1 MRTRIGTILAARARP
16 PSRRVEGLARVPQVA
31 GSSDPFIV
39 RLEPGAGDGLTVAVK
54 DLVDVEGLPT
64 TAGCR
69 AVADTAAPATA
80 DAACVAAVRAAGGRI
95 VGKTA
100 LHELAFGVTG
110 ENPWYGTP
118 VNPLDPT
125 RVPGGSSSG
134 SAVAVATGQAD
145 LAIGSDTGGSIRIPA
160 ACCGVVGLKTT
171 FGSLSLDGVRALAP
185 SFDTIGPLAATV
197 AGAGAGYEM
206 LLGSPAA
213 TSTGGAG
220 AGPAGESGE
229 PRVMRVM
236 RVRGL
241 DNIDEAIDRAVDA
254 ALRAAGIEFEE
265 VTLGSWEKAFGAHR
279 VVLAAEAY
287 QVDGYLLDA
296 ATRTGVGEDVQAK
309 LERGAGLEAGEVEAA
324 RQTGSGFR
332 LELEA
337 LLGEAG
343 VLALPTIPCPPPSL
357 GAPWERLVW
366 LTAPVNLAGLPAL
379 ALPIPLPPTVWTGG
393 RASLQLVGPPGSEWQ
408 LLDLGERIEQRVA
421 DLGGS

>member
-1 MRTRIGTILAARARP
+1 VTGT
-16 PSRRVEGLARVPQVA
+16 
-31 GSSDPFIV
+31 SDPFIV
-39 RLEPGAGDGLTVAVK
+39 RLDPGPGEGPTVAVK
-54 DLVDVEGLPT
+54 DLVDVEGVPT

-69 AVADTAAPATA
+69 AVAATALPAPA
-80 DAACVAAVRAAGGRI
+80 DAACVRAVRAAGGRI

-118 VNPLDPT
+118 SNPLDPT

-171 FGSLSLDGVRALAP
+171 FGSLPLDGVRPLAP

-197 AGAGAGYEM
+197 AGVRAGYQMLLAGAEDG
-206 LLGSPAA
+206 AA
-213 TSTGGAG
+213 EGA
-220 AGPAGESGE
+220 E
-229 PRVMRVM
+229 PRVL

-241 DNIDEAIDRAVDA
+241 ENVDEEVEGAVDA
-254 ALRAAGIEFEE
+254 ALRAAGVACEE
-265 VTLGSWEKAFGAHR
+265 VALDSWEKAFRAHR

-287 QVDGYLLDA
+287 EVDGYLLDE
-296 ATRTGVGEDVQAK
+296 ATRAGVGEDVQAK
-309 LERGAGLEAGEVEAA
+309 LERGASFDAGDVEAA
-324 RQTGSGFR
+324 RQTGAELR

-337 LLGEAG
+337 LLGDSG
-343 VLALPTIPCPPPSL
+343 VLALPTIPCPPPLL

-379 ALPIPLPPTVWTGG
+379 ALPIPLPPPAVWSGG
-393 RASLQLVGPPGSEWQ
+393 RASLQLVGPLGSEW
-408 LLDLGERIEQRVA
+408 LLLGLGARIEEGVA

>member
-1 MRTRIGTILAARARP
+1 MRTRIGTILAARAGP
-16 PSRRVEGLARVPQVA
+16 PSRPVEGLARVPRVA
-31 GSSDPFIV
+31 GASDPFIV
-39 RLEPGAGDGLTVAVK
+39 RLEPGPGGGPTVAVK
-54 DLVDVEGLPT
+54 DLVDVAGVPT

-69 AVADTAAPATA
+69 AVADTASPATA
-80 DAACVAAVRAAGGRI
+80 DAACVRAVRAGGGRI

-118 VNPLDPT
+118 PNPLDPT

-134 SAVAVATGQAD
+134 SAVAVATGEAD
-145 LAIGSDTGGSIRIPA
+145 FAIGSDTGGSIRIPA

-171 FGSLSLDGVRALAP
+171 SGSLSLDGVRPLAP

-197 AGAGAGYEM
+197 AGVRSGYEM
-206 LLGSPAA
+206 L
-213 TSTGGAG
+213 AG
-220 AGPAGESGE
+220 AAGASGTQNGVE
-229 PRVMRVM
+229 PRLI

-241 DNIDEAIDRAVDA
+241 ENVDEEVDSAVDA
-254 ALRAAGIEFEE
+254 SLRAAGIEFEE
-265 VTLGSWEKAFGAHR
+265 VVLGSWGKAFGAHR

-287 QVDGYLLDA
+287 EVDGYLLDPP
-296 ATRTGVGEDVQAK
+296 TREGVGEDVRAK
-309 LERGAGLEAGEVEAA
+309 LERGAGLDTGEVEAA
-324 RQTGSGFR
+324 RQTGDEFR
-332 LELEA
+332 QDLEA
-337 LLGEAG
+337 LLGDAG
-343 VLALPTIPCPPPSL
+343 VLALPTIPCPPPLL

-379 ALPIPLPPTVWTGG
+379 ALPIPLPPAVWTGA

-408 LLDLGERIEQRVA
+408 LLDLGERIEERVA